1 MAAAGKASA
10 NRAMFRRANTMI
22 GAALIGLA
30 LFSAIMGMIFTPYD
44 PVALDFGARLV
55 PPSRDHWLGTDQ
67 FGRDVLSRLLSAA
80 SVSMT
85 VSLLTVMLAL
95 AIGITIGATAGY
107 FGGWMDRAIMTVV
120 DALMAL
126 PGLLLALGLMAAIG
140 QSKWGVILALGLAYS
155 PSVTRVV
162 RGIALSLREKEFVE
176 ASRAMGNADL
186 FTIIRHVVPNTIGP
200 LTVLASAFFA
210 LAILAES
217 ALSFLGLGVPPPYPS
232 WGGMLA
238 DARSY
243 FTFAPWLAIFPG
255 LAISITLLG
264 INLFGDALRDRFDPR
279 MALA

>member
-1 MAAAGKASA
+1 
-10 NRAMFRRANTMI
+10 MFRHANARI
-22 GAALIGLA
+22 GAVLIGVAVIAA
-30 LFSAIMGMIFTPYD
+30 LSAQIGTPYD
-44 PVALDFGARLV
+44 PLALDFGARLA
-55 PPSRDHWLGTDQ
+55 PPSPAHWLGTDQ

-80 SVSMT
+80 SVSIS
-85 VSLLTVMLAL
+85 VSLLTVAL
-95 AIGITIGATAGY
+95 AMTIGIIVGALSGY
-107 FGGWMDRAIMTVV
+107 FGGWPDRIVMTIV
-120 DALMAL
+120 DAFMAL
-126 PGLLLALGLMAAIG
+126 PGLLLALGLMAALG
-140 QSKWGVILALGLAYS
+140 QSKWGVILALGIAYA

-176 ASRAMGNADL
+176 ASRAMGNAQL
-186 FTIIRHVVPNTIGP
+186 FTIFRHVVPNCIGP
-200 LTVLASAFFA
+200 LTVLATAFFA

-279 MALA
+279 MALS